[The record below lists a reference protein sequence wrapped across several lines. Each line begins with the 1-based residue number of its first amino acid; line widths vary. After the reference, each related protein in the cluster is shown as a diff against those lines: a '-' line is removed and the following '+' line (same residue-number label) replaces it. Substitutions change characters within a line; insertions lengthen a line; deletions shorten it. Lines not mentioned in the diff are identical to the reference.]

1 MNDHELSRDGA
12 YFHSAAH
19 EEADVVTHGVCQG
32 CGLCAMVCPTHA
44 MTIGGL
50 HPMVHFFQK
59 GPTLQL
65 SLCVHCGRCASVCPS
80 GTLHQNRLRK
90 ILRTARD
97 TTPHTV
103 ALLCRNLFLLAP
115 TPLDAENPPP
125 DAPLAE
131 ACMSPRLDAI
141 TPPPG
146 VLFATLRCTGRLGAR
161 FLDRLVLA
169 AGVRNILVFACP
181 PRQCAYSNGKCLISA
196 QALGLADVYAAY
208 GIPVRIKVEQKV
220 LASAAEI
227 DARLRVFTDGR
238 SRS

>member
-1 MNDHELSRDGA
+1 
-12 YFHSAAH
+12 
-19 EEADVVTHGVCQG
+19 
-32 CGLCAMVCPTHA
+32 
-44 MTIGGL
+44 
-50 HPMVHFFQK
+50 MVHFFQK

-80 GTLHQNRLRK
+80 GTLHQNRRRK

-125 DAPLAE
+125 DVPLAE